1 MDFTGINKVT
11 VVFTAKNYYGWT
23 ESGLRVKTS
32 VDSKDFTFTGDYAEY
47 TAVLNCADND
57 YVEFFATTYNPTI
70 QTIKIYAGEVTAPQ
84 FRAVNETGD
93 AAHRLITGITDKFYT
108 VENLNAEGTYLYKV
122 KALYADGKE
131 SAWSNVQTVT
141 LFEQATSHKLGDV
154 DHDGEVAIKD
164 VSALID
170 YLLSGDDSNI
180 CTTCADVNGK
190 DGVDIGDVSALID
203 MLLNAN

>member
-1 MDFTGINKVT
+1 
-11 VVFTAKNYYGWT
+11 
-23 ESGLRVKTS
+23 
-32 VDSKDFTFTGDYAEY
+32 
-47 TAVLNCADND
+47 
-57 YVEFFATTYNPTI
+57 
-70 QTIKIYAGEVTAPQ
+70 
-84 FRAVNETGD
+84 
-93 AAHRLITGITDKFYT
+93 
-108 VENLNAEGTYLYKV
+108 
-122 KALYADGKE
+122 
-131 SAWSNVQTVT
+131 
-141 LFEQATSHKLGDV
+141 V